1 MRTYAVVLASVIT
14 TVAILFGVFITRVA
28 AYSSPERYF
37 QKGKRNYEVQNYEDA
52 INNFNEY
59 LSIRSRRKTE
69 ENIAEANFLV
79 ADSLKNL
86 KKYTLAKQK
95 LSDIINDPK
104 YISYYTNAILAY
116 ADIARLENT
125 PDAYLMVKLQNNL
138 NTSDKSV
145 ASTINMQYG
154 YQLLFSKR
162 YGEALS
168 YFLRSDGELALL
180 GRARAYFEMG
190 EFDRAFEI
198 YKDFLVYYKNSAY
211 YSEVMRTYLIQ
222 VPARAH
228 RYFVDKNYSKARMY
242 YNNIAMLFPTTEHG
256 EEALFRI
263 AQSYYTEQNY
273 KLGGWQFG
281 LGLTYVGGH
290 NRIAQM
296 SKGSN
301 RIKGTAASRGGAT
314 VGKAANLT
322 MDADIFEIAPK
333 ISYSFT
339 KNLKMPIFSSRT
351 YICYFLDSNICCGN
365 YRIAYC
371 DNYIYNT

>member
-14 TVAILFGVFITRVA
+14 AVAILFGVFITRVA
-28 AYSSPERYF
+28 SYSSPERYF

-59 LSIRSRRKTE
+59 LSIKSRRKTE

-86 KKYTLAKQK
+86 KKYSLAKQR

-104 YISYYTNAILAY
+104 YISYYTNALLAY
-116 ADIARLENT
+116 ADIARLENAS
-125 PDAYLMVKLQNNL
+125 DAYLMVKLQNNL
-138 NTSDKSV
+138 NTSDKAV

-154 YQLLFSKR
+154 YQLLFLKR

-168 YFLRSDGELALL
+168 YFLRADGELALL

-228 RYFVDKNYSKARMY
+228 RYFIDKNYSKARLY
-242 YNNIAMLFPTTEHG
+242 YTNIASLFPTTEHG

-263 AQSYYTEQNY
+263 AQSYYIEKNYNKAVEYYTKVRQNNVSLLDAEALLYIGLSYFKVNRYSDSY
-273 KLGGWQFG
+273 KVLDQFISD
-281 LGLTYVGGH
+281 YP
-290 NRIAQM
+290 
-296 SKGSN
+296 SN
-301 RIKGTAASRGGAT
+301 ANVPRAKEYLAS
-314 VGKAANLT
+314 L
-322 MDADIFEIAPK
+322 E
-333 ISYSFT
+333 
-339 KNLKMPIFSSRT
+339 
-351 YICYFLDSNICCGN
+351 
-365 YRIAYC
+365 
-371 DNYIYNT
+371 NTLLMINNVN